1 MSKRKQQCRNDQH
14 YTDQQ
19 QAVPENTLYRIFEK
33 DAHDSYRNHREKYLG
48 HVLCLVVPLKTE
60 YTGKQRRY
68 FFPQHNQRT
77 AHGCSMYQH
86 GKSKIVATLDSQQSI
101 GNFEVSA
108 ATHGKILGE
117 TLYKSQPQ
125 CVKPRHHLSVLDIF
139 SGSLYKMA
147 NTMKTK
153 PRKAIV
159 GANTMRLKLNMSG
172 L

>member
-1 MSKRKQQCRNDQH
+1 MH
-14 YTDQQ
+14 
-19 QAVPENTLYRIFEK
+19 
-33 DAHDSYRNHREKYLG
+33 
-48 HVLCLVVPLKTE
+48 
-60 YTGKQRRY
+60 
-68 FFPQHNQRT
+68 
-77 AHGCSMYQH
+77 QH
-86 GKSKIVATLDSQQSI
+86 GKSEVLFTLYTEQCIRD
-101 GNFEVSA
+101 FEVSA